1 MYPHLIEIFGL
12 QISTFGVMLA
22 LAFLT
27 GGWLVAASF
36 ERAGV
41 ARDHAWRLV
50 TWAIVGGVVGS
61 KVWYVMEAV
70 SRNPGLSLYDPL
82 FSRGGLTW
90 YGGLL
95 GGAIAVVWVA
105 RRAEISLTLTTNAAA
120 PALAIGQ
127 ALGRIGCFLVGDDYG
142 RTTDVAWGIAFPNGI
157 DPISEPV
164 HPTQLYEFAWLGLG
178 GLCLWLRRGRS
189 PSLFGEYLLLQGAGR
204 LWMEMVRTNPPAL
217 GPLTN
222 AQVAALACIA
232 VGAALWARALK
243 RGDRGLGQT
252 QPA

>member
-22 LAFLT
+22 LAFLA
-27 GGWLVAASF
+27 GGWMVATSF
-36 ERAGV
+36 ERVGV

-50 TWAIVGGVVGS
+50 TWAIVGGIVGS
-61 KVWYVMEAV
+61 KLWYVMEAMA
-70 SRNPGLSLYDPL
+70 RNPGLPLSEPL

-105 RRAEISLTLTTNAAA
+105 RRGGMPLSLTVNAAA

-142 RTTDVAWGIAFPNGI
+142 RTTDVPWGIAFPDGI

-178 GLCLWLRRGRS
+178 GLCLWVRRDRS
-189 PSLFGEYLLLQGAGR
+189 PFLFGEYLVLQGAGR
-204 LWMEMVRTNPPAL
+204 LWMEMVRTNPPL
-217 GPLTN
+217 VGPLTN
-222 AQVAALACIA
+222 AQLAAILCIV
-232 VGAALWARALK
+232 VGAAGWAWALS
-243 RGDRGLGQT
+243 RGVRGLAQT
-252 QPA
+252 RPG